1 VATADERIS
10 RLEAQV
16 ARLLEVLAARDAE
29 IARLKGRVA
38 ELERQLGQNSTNSHK
53 PPSSDPPG
61 TRPSKEASGRKR
73 GGQAGHKG
81 HKRVLLPAE
90 KVTKR
95 TEVRPRACHGCG
107 GHDLTPSEL
116 APRIHQVVDIPEIR
130 PDVHEVRMHAASCR
144 GCGRTTWARLPG
156 KVPAHMFGP
165 RLQAFIGYLI
175 GSRMS
180 RRQVRELLGEVFGIP
195 VSLGALS
202 EAEARTSAAL
212 AEPVAEAE
220 AYVRAQPVKHVDTS
234 TWRLHGKYA
243 ALWTITTRFVAA
255 FFVARDATRETIA
268 ALIGTLSGVLVTDRG
283 SQFGF
288 WAMPARQV
296 CWAHLIRKFVS
307 FSQRKDEGAQIGDN
321 LLLLAHAML
330 CGWHR
335 VRDGTLSRRRYQR
348 MVREVLPALE
358 LHLDRGVALDVS
370 EISGACRNILEHKA
384 ALFTFA
390 FVDGVDP
397 TNNAAERA
405 LRPFVLWRKVSYGS
419 QSLRGCLFAQRIM
432 TVVHS
437 LRLQKRS
444 VWTFLR
450 QACSGTK
457 AGSPSLLPVH

>member
-1 VATADERIS
+1 MATADERIS

-16 ARLLEVLAARDAE
+16 AHLLEVLAARDAE

-220 AYVRAQPVKHVDTS
+220 AFVRAQPVKHVDAS

-255 FFVARDATRETIA
+255 FFVARTPP
-268 ALIGTLSGVLVTDRG
+268 GK
-283 SQFGF
+283 
-288 WAMPARQV
+288 P
-296 CWAHLIRKFVS
+296 
-307 FSQRKDEGAQIGDN
+307 
-321 LLLLAHAML
+321 
-330 CGWHR
+330 
-335 VRDGTLSRRRYQR
+335 SR
-348 MVREVLPALE
+348 P
-358 LHLDRGVALDVS
+358 
-370 EISGACRNILEHKA
+370 
-384 ALFTFA
+384 
-390 FVDGVDP
+390 
-397 TNNAAERA
+397 
-405 LRPFVLWRKVSYGS
+405 
-419 QSLRGCLFAQRIM
+419 
-432 TVVHS
+432 
-437 LRLQKRS
+437 
-444 VWTFLR
+444 
-450 QACSGTK
+450 
-457 AGSPSLLPVH
+457 